1 MSLFVFLAVLGAAL
15 LHATWNA
22 LIKVGT
28 SKMTGMVIMTAV
40 QGTAGLLIALG
51 RPLPEGTV
59 WLWLVASGV
68 LHAVYKLFLAYAY
81 ENGDLS
87 RVYPI
92 ARGVA
97 PLIVLALGA
106 ILLADDI
113 SMPAYAGI
121 VVLGLGILM
130 MANGVFASGENRR
143 LLPFAL
149 CSAMATAGY
158 SLVDGM
164 GARAAGDAA
173 TFVAWLFAF
182 DAALMLPVAAAL
194 RGPAIFRA
202 PPRSWGLGAIAAAG
216 SYGAYA
222 IAVWAMTEAPI
233 ALVAAL
239 RETSIIFAVA
249 MGAFF
254 FGERLDRPKIV
265 AATLIVAGMVL
276 TRL

>member
-22 LIKVGT
+22 LIKVGA

-40 QGTAGLLIALG
+40 QGTAGFLIALG

-68 LHAVYKLFLAYAY
+68 LHAAYKLFLAYAY

-239 RETSIIFAVA
+239 RETSILFAVA

-254 FGERLDRPKIV
+254 FGERLDKTKI
-265 AATLIVAGMVL
+265 AAAALIVAGMVL

>member
-113 SMPAYAGI
+113 SMPAYAVI

-239 RETSIIFAVA
+239 RETSILFAVA

-254 FGERLDRPKIV
+254 FGERLDKAKI
-265 AATLIVAGMVL
+265 AAAALIVAGMVL

>member
-22 LIKVGT
+22 LIKVGA

-51 RPLPEGTV
+51 RPLPDGTV

-68 LHAVYKLFLAYAY
+68 LHAAYKLFLAYAY
-81 ENGDLS
+81 EHGDLS

-106 ILLADDI
+106 ILLADVI

-121 VVLGLGILM
+121 VILGLGILM

-202 PPRSWGLGAIAAAG
+202 PLRSWGVGAIAAAG

-239 RETSIIFAVA
+239 R
-249 MGAFF
+249 
-254 FGERLDRPKIV
+254 
-265 AATLIVAGMVL
+265 
-276 TRL
+276 